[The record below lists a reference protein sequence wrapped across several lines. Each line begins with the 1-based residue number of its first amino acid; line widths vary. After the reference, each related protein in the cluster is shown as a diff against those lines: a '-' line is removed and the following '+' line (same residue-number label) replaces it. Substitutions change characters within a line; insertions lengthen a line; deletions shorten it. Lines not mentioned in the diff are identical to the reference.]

1 MTILDIQDHVTENY
15 FKKGMDYFRKGK
27 VADLGAIEN
36 EWRASVEG
44 RERYIVN
51 ISLEGKH
58 VAHSSCSCRAFNH
71 GDHCKHVVAVL
82 IAIYDG
88 LFQSRWKD
96 STVTPYTVSL
106 LNSLSAE
113 DLRLFLLKEMHFD
126 AFLVDELRDFAE
138 STRESGDLIKHVE
151 TINQSF
157 INIANV
163 SDEEQRE
170 AGWVAVKAANRL
182 LQRAQK
188 EYREGNINT
197 ALDLLF
203 AVITKKPSFDANES
217 DTDSSYQVIVRDAF
231 RQLDEICTNAEL
243 DEYNRRR
250 LTRRAWSC
258 LYSELF
264 AIADY
269 EIHWLEIMM
278 RHGDVN
284 EKKEELLE
292 LIDEMIE
299 ECKERNNAK
308 DPALA
313 RLISAKHVIQEGNT
327 KAFKKSLAAPL
338 VPASGEAPLRLP
350 VPAKA
355 VTAKTEKKPAALSE
369 KKAAYL
375 RDKDLLLEQLKK
387 EKDRDTRESLQ
398 KTLIMLMQQNSDV
411 FGIREMAPGFYEET
425 GHIYFYEAVKDTY
438 MVSEWN
444 ELMEKQKRPQA
455 IIRRMNR

>member
-1 MTILDIQDHVTENY
+1 MTILDIQDHVTERY
-15 FKKGMDYFRKGK
+15 FKQGMDYFRKGK

-36 EWRASVEG
+36 EWSASVEG
-44 RERYIVN
+44 RERYAVN
-51 ISLEGKH
+51 ITLEGKH

-82 IAIYDG
+82 CAIHEG
-88 LFQSRWKD
+88 LFHTPWKD

-106 LNSLSAE
+106 LNSLSTE
-113 DLRLFLLKEMHFD
+113 DLRRFVLKEMHFD

-138 STRESGDLIKHVE
+138 STRENADVIKHIE

-163 SDEEQRE
+163 QDEETRE
-170 AGWVAVKAANRL
+170 PGWVAVKAANRL
-182 LQRAQK
+182 LQHAQS
-188 EYREGNINT
+188 EYREGNISA
-197 ALDLLF
+197 ALDMLF
-203 AVITKKPSFDANES
+203 AVITKKPSFDANQD
-217 DTDSSYQVIVRDAF
+217 DTGGSYQVIVKDAL

-250 LTRRAWSC
+250 LTKRAWSC

-269 EIHWLEIMM
+269 EIHWLEIMV
-278 RHGDVN
+278 RHADVGD
-284 EKKEELLE
+284 KKEELLE
-292 LIDEMIE
+292 LIAEMIE
-299 ECKERNNAK
+299 EEKERNDLNGTV
-308 DPALA
+308 LA
-313 RLISAKHVIQEGNT
+313 RLISAKNAILENDSPRNST
-327 KAFKKSLAAPL
+327 PAALASLTDEEPL
-338 VPASGEAPLRLP
+338 KRLP
-350 VPAKA
+350 IPTQKA
-355 VTAKTEKKPAALSE
+355 SVKTEKKPAVLSE

-375 RDKDLLLEQLKK
+375 KDKNFLLEQLKK

-425 GHIYFYEAVKDTY
+425 GHIYFYEAMKDTY

-444 ELMEKQKRPQA
+444 ELMAKQKKPQA
-455 IIRRMNR
+455 IIRKMNR